1 MTPATIAE
9 ELSEEGY
16 AKTLTHRQVTM
27 IAIGGAI
34 GVGLFMGAGGRL
46 ASVGP
51 ALIGS
56 YALGG
61 VLAFFLMRAIGELI
75 MYRRPR
81 ARSSP
86 TRASSTAPRA
96 PSSPAGPTSSTGG

>member
-1 MTPATIAE
+1 MIPATIAE

-46 ASVGP
+46 ARVGP

-56 YALGG
+56 YAIGG
-61 VLAFFLMRAIGELI
+61 VLAFFLMRAIG
-75 MYRRPR
+75 
-81 ARSSP
+81 
-86 TRASSTAPRA
+86 
-96 PSSPAGPTSSTGG
+96 